1 MAKLVWNEWS
11 RQKVMDRYKDFFT
24 LNLKVYENSS
34 GIIEFARIIGVSG
47 GGTIIFQPDG
57 MGYVYDEDGSK
68 YRYFVEEIEE

>member
-34 GIIEFARIIGVSG
+34 GIIELARIIGASG
-47 GGTIIFQPDG
+47 GGTIIFQPNG
-57 MGYVYDEDGSK
+57 MQYVYDEDGTK